1 VPRHVIENK
10 WLPLDAPSVDNVTNL
25 LHSASRPVLLRL
37 NNARKHAQATAA
49 LNAISNRLRAK
60 LTRGLP
66 FPPAT
71 TSHRREDE
79 LEFER
84 TVDGIHALEA
94 QLDPLLHSVAL
105 LEKEKA
111 RAEKDL
117 EQEYKVLNTLSAN
130 ARSEARGRRDQ
141 LRKTHVL
148 VPEREPNKY
157 DDTHPADDGDE
168 LLGEL
173 RPVEKGAGK
182 TFADLKS
189 DELKDLAARLANH
202 MESMR
207 GNLEQIEGI
216 VPAIAETRAAL
227 KLALL
232 PRLEQELLDQVLLG

>member
-1 VPRHVIENK
+1 M
-10 WLPLDAPSVDNVTNL
+10 ANL
-25 LHSASRPVLLRL
+25 LHSASRPVLLQL

-60 LTRGLP
+60 LSRGLP

-71 TSHRREDE
+71 TAHRREDE

-105 LEKEKA
+105 LEKEKK
-111 RAEKDL
+111 RAEREL
-117 EQEYKVLNTLSAN
+117 GREYKILNTLSAN
-130 ARSEARGRRDQ
+130 ARSAARGRRDQ

-148 VPEREPNKY
+148 VPPPPNKEEE
-157 DDTHPADDGDE
+157 DVHHMADDEDE

-173 RPVEKGAGK
+173 RPVDRSAGK
-182 TFADLKS
+182 TFAGLENDG
-189 DELKDLAARLANH
+189 ELKDLAGQLANH

-207 GNLEQIEGI
+207 GNLQQIEGI
-216 VPAIAETRAAL
+216 APAIAETRAVL

-232 PRLEQELLDQVLLG
+232 PRLDQESLDRVMLG